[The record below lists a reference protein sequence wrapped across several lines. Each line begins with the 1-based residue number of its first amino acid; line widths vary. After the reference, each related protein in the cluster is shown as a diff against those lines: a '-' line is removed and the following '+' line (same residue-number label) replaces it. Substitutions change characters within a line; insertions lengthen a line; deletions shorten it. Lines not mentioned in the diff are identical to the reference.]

1 MLLHLR
7 AKHLTVAQSQFS
19 KIRQQL
25 SRFLMF
31 MFQIFSDM
39 LSELDFDSD
48 GQISLEE
55 WLKGGME
62 NIPLQVLLGLDVVS
76 I

>member
-1 MLLHLR
+1 
-7 AKHLTVAQSQFS
+7 
-19 KIRQQL
+19 
-25 SRFLMF
+25 
-31 MFQIFSDM
+31 M

-62 NIPLQVLLGLDVVS
+62 NIPLQVLLGLDVVCS
-76 I
+76 SLINFVIALFGWWLG